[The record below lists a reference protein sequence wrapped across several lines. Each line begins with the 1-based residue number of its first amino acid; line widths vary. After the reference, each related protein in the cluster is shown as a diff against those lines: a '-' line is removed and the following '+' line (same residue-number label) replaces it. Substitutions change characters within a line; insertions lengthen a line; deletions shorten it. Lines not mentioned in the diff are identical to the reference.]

1 MNIENFIQELKKIEI
16 EVTEKQLEQL
26 DVYFQFLTSENK
38 KYNLTAII
46 EREQVYLK
54 HFYDSLTLNKI
65 VNLTKISTF
74 CDIGTGAGFPGI
86 VIKIFFPHIKLTLI
100 ESLTK
105 RCEFLTK
112 LVNLLNLKNVE
123 IINSRAEDLTLKEE
137 FDVVTSRAVAQTSI
151 LLEYSIPLLKISGKF
166 VAMKGEFLEQL
177 NINNIEKELNVQFC
191 ETIEF
196 ELPIEKSKRTLIS
209 FVKKDKTSLKYP
221 RNYSIMKK
229 KPL

>member
-26 DVYFQFLTSENK
+26 DVYF
-38 KYNLTAII
+38 
-46 EREQVYLK
+46 
-54 HFYDSLTLNKI
+54 HDSLTLNKI

-151 LLEYSIPLLKISGKF
+151 LLEYSIPLLKILGKF